1 MKKSNLGA
9 CLCLCG
15 GVLAALWTSAS
26 MFRALHWPGGYWQM
40 LIAACLTIV
49 FACVVACWL
58 GRSDSFA
65 AIIAAKG
72 KSAKNLR
79 NTLIATSIVVICL
92 SVGILFRVNHWPY
105 GGAIV
110 AYSSIV
116 LAILFFLTGIFA
128 YQVTKE

>member
-1 MKKSNLGA
+1 MKKSNFGA
-9 CLCLCG
+9 YLCLCG
-15 GVLAALWTSAS
+15 GILAALLTSAS
-26 MFRALHWPGGYWQM
+26 MFRALHWPGGSWLM
-40 LIAACLTIV
+40 IIAACLTIV
-49 FACVVACWL
+49 FACLAACWL
-58 GRSDSFA
+58 GKSDSFA

-72 KSAKNLR
+72 NCAKNLR

-92 SVGILFRVNHWPY
+92 SVGIIFRVNHWPY

-128 YQVTKE
+128 YQVTKK